1 MSNLQKR
8 PPASTSMA
16 KCQQP
21 PQEEQSADS
30 VCRVCMGRASDA
42 GQMVGLFNKQIQG
55 TILAEVLTLVGAV
68 ELATKDDR
76 LPKWC
81 CEGCLKA
88 LESAYK
94 LRMLCQDSDRKLRDA
109 LSTAEET
116 VVVKQEV
123 DEDSRVGDGMLDVEE
138 AVLSESIQLPKLEIM
153 DCLEE
158 DEITDDGDGE
168 DDMVEADGG
177 VDSDVDEAVQ
187 DKDEK
192 TSKKVNRPTYGRKP
206 LNPDVFDEVEA
217 VGFKCCGC
225 QVTFNTLNE
234 LQAHS
239 KEAHAHKKLSNQE
252 LQRKKQCDIC
262 YKVLSNDLSVWTH
275 QQKDKL
281 NFRCKVCGELFWSR
295 HRVCLHYDR
304 LHGSNPVIK
313 GPSKVCCACLEK
325 FETEEQLRAHSLA
338 VHLPEKPAPD
348 PTRPYTCNVCYR
360 CYKSDGLLY
369 THQSRM
375 LRDAKKY
382 VCDQCGKAF
391 RYPGGLKYHKIAHTG
406 EKVFQ
411 CTKCPKAYSNRDT
424 FRQHVSGHNMPA
436 DKYKCKICGAIF
448 KTRHGF
454 KQHTLQHTWERPYKC
469 PHCPATFAVLSELN
483 GHLFTHTDKKTLE
496 CPICSKQFKRS
507 EEVRKHLKNIHH
519 KQKPFACFFCPKEY
533 ARKDSRKQHILQVHP
548 KELQSNPLPPIELIG
563 NSWSLRLRS
572 EEAVLRQQGMIE

>member
-42 GQMVGLFNKQIQG
+42 GQMVGLFDGQIQG
-55 TILAEVLTLVGAV
+55 TILAEVLTLVGSV

-177 VDSDVDEAVQ
+177 ADSDVEEAEQ

-192 TSKKVNRPTYGRKP
+192 MSEKVNRPTHGKKP

-225 QVTFNTLNE
+225 KVTFNTLNE

-239 KEAHAHKKLSNQE
+239 KEAHADKKLAIQE

-262 YKVLSNDLSVWTH
+262 YKVLYNDLSVRNH
-275 QQKDKL
+275 QYKDKL

-295 HRVCLHYDR
+295 QRVCLHYDR
-304 LHGSNPVIK
+304 VHGPNPVIK

-338 VHLPEKPAPD
+338 VHLPEKPPPD
-348 PTRPYTCNVCYR
+348 PARPFTCNVCYR

-369 THQSRM
+369 SHQSRM
-375 LRDAKKY
+375 LRDTKKH
-382 VCDQCGKAF
+382 VCAQCGLTF
-391 RYPGGLKYHKIAHTG
+391 RYPGALEHHRVVHTG
-406 EKVFQ
+406 EKKFQ
-411 CTKCPKAYSNRDT
+411 CTNCPKAYSNWNS
-424 FRQHVSGHNMPA
+424 FRKHVNNHKVPA
-436 DKYKCKICGAIF
+436 DKYKCEICGDIF
-448 KTRHGF
+448 KTNIGL
-454 KQHTLQHTWERPYKC
+454 KQHTLQHTGERPHKC
-469 PHCPATFAVLSELN
+469 PHCSATFTVPSGLRC
-483 GHLFTHTDKKTLE
+483 HLLTHTDEKKLE
-496 CPICSKQFKRS
+496 CPICRKKFKRNTA
-507 EEVRKHLKNIHH
+507 LKQHIQYIHH
-519 KQKPFACFFCPKEY
+519 KQRPYVCFFCPNRY
-533 ARKDSRKQHILQVHP
+533 QRKHQRKQHMLQVHP
-548 KELQSNPLPPIELIG
+548 KELQSNPLPPIELLG
-563 NSWSLRLRS
+563 NPWSLRQRTEEDFLR
-572 EEAVLRQQGMIE
+572 ELGMVE